1 MFWAIAAAALFA
13 AALITFL
20 PLLRGKSFWKP
31 TALALMFLLPAAG
44 LWIYSQI
51 GTPEAI
57 GVRGV
62 PAAHA
67 TANAQGPG
75 MGAGIGAGGAAE
87 MEPMLESLR
96 ARLTESPEDLDG
108 WVLLA
113 RTLKTLQR
121 FPEALEALETAHGIA
136 PDDPFVMV
144 ELAEARIFTSTD
156 GRIDEVSA
164 AMLERAV
171 ELEPT
176 QQKGLWLL
184 GIAAAQAGDDAF
196 AISYW
201 ESLLAQLEPGSP
213 VTQSVQAQVNE
224 AKARLG
230 MEVEAPAPDAEPALA
245 AAVPPADAPASV
257 AGGGSEGGWQ
267 GTAVRVTASAAAE
280 AAIPPEAVLFIVI
293 RSPGPAVGPPI
304 GVRRIV
310 GPSFPLELTITDQ
323 DSMLAERKISLEREV
338 QLQARVSLSGSPAA
352 KPGDWQSVPQTV
364 SLSMPPNS
372 GAAVELNLDQQVE

>member
-31 TALALMFLLPAAG
+31 TALALLFLLPAAG
-44 LWIYSQI
+44 LWIYSEI

-57 GVRGV
+57 GVQGV
-62 PAAHA
+62 PVAHA
-67 TANAQGPG
+67 TGNAQVAG
-75 MGAGIGAGGAAE
+75 MGAQGAAE

-156 GRIDEVSA
+156 GRIDEASA
-164 AMLERAV
+164 AMLERAI

-184 GIAAAQAGDDAF
+184 GISAAQSGDDAF

-230 MEVEAPAPDAEPALA
+230 MEVEPPAPTPAA
-245 AAVPPADAPASV
+245 APASV
-257 AGGGSEGGWQ
+257 AGGGSEAGWQ
-267 GTAVRVTASAAAE
+267 GTAVRVIASAAAR
-280 AAIPPEAVLFIVI
+280 AAIPPEAVLFVVI

-323 DSMLAERKISLEREV
+323 DSMLAERRISLEREV

-352 KPGDWQSVPQTV
+352 KPGDWQSAPQTV
-364 SLSMPPNS
+364 SLSVPPNS

>member
-1 MFWAIAAAALFA
+1 
-13 AALITFL
+13 
-20 PLLRGKSFWKP
+20 
-31 TALALMFLLPAAG
+31 
-44 LWIYSQI
+44 
-51 GTPEAI
+51 
-57 GVRGV
+57 
-62 PAAHA
+62 
-67 TANAQGPG
+67 
-75 MGAGIGAGGAAE
+75 
-87 MEPMLESLR
+87 MEPMLQSLR

-156 GRIDEVSA
+156 GRIDEASV

-213 VTQSVQAQVNE
+213 VAQSVQAQVNE
-224 AKARLG
+224 AQARLG
-230 MEVEAPAPDAEPALA
+230 MEVEAPLAAPDSAPALA
-245 AAVPPADAPASV
+245 ATAAPAAV
-257 AGGGSEGGWQ
+257 AASAPAASAAAREAAPVNSAEETDAAGWQ
-267 GTAVRVTASAAAE
+267 GAVVRVTASAAAQ
-280 AAIPPEAVLFIVI
+280 AAIPPGAVLFVVI
-293 RSPGPAVGPPI
+293 RSPGPAAGPPI
-304 GVRRIV
+304 GVRRIL
-310 GPSFPLELTITDQ
+310 GPALPLELTITDQ

-338 QLQARVSLSGSPAA
+338 QLQARVSLTGSPGA
-352 KPGDWQSVPQTV
+352 KPGDWQSAPVTVP
-364 SLSMPPNS
+364 LSSAGP
-372 GAAVELNLDQQVE
+372 VELILDQQVE